1 MLRTAGPMTKVAA
14 ERLIAQEGYPEQFDT
29 GECGDGGYGSR
40 LYFRK
45 GPDAP
50 TNEHWL
56 AAGTCDAQPPRRLL
70 ACGHLRRDFPMILDQ
85 VEMLIA
91 DHGLAVM
98 GIFPIWRAACPR

>member
-50 TNEHWL
+50 TNEFGWPLEHATLSRLGGYWH
-56 AAGTCDAQPPRRLL
+56 AAIFEGTSQ
-70 ACGHLRRDFPMILDQ
+70 
-85 VEMLIA
+85 
-91 DHGLAVM
+91 
-98 GIFPIWRAACPR
+98 